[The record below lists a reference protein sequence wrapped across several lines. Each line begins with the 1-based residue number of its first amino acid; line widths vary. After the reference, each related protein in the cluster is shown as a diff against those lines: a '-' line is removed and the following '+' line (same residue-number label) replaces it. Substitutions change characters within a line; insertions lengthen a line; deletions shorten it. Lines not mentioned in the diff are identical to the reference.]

1 MLNFKCKQ
9 KLCGFPKDKRKEG
22 FDLRISQKIVWS
34 DLWKGKVNPQI
45 ANSNPG
51 YVPEC
56 FKTQEMCDKAVD
68 IHPSVIQFVP
78 EYFKTKVV
86 CNKAFPKDYFMLKYA
101 LIF

>member
-1 MLNFKCKQ
+1 MV
-9 KLCGFPKDKRKEG
+9 
-22 FDLRISQKIVWS
+22 SQKTKILTEGRFWFANFTKNCSKWS
-34 DLWKGKVNPQI
+34 AKRQINPRI

-68 IHPSVIQFVP
+68 IHLSVIQFVP

-86 CNKAFPKDYFMLKYA
+86 CNKAFPKDYFMLKYG
-101 LIF
+101 LIFYHH